1 MAYDEGLAQRIREI
15 LSEQTGLIEKKMFGG
30 VAFMVHG
37 HMCCGIVKDM
47 LLVRVGAEQNDFAL
61 ALPFTRPMDFT
72 GKPMKGF
79 IYVEPKGCVSDL
91 ALKNWIERGLR
102 YIKTLPPK

>member
-1 MAYDEGLAQRIREI
+1 MAYDENLAQRLRTI
-15 LSEQTGLIEKKMFGG
+15 LRRRKAVTEKKMFGG
-30 VAFMVHG
+30 VAFMVQG

-61 ALPFTRPMDFT
+61 AQPHARPMDFT

-79 IYVEPKGCVSDL
+79 IYVEPKGCATDA
-91 ALKNWIERGLR
+91 ALKAWVDRGLA
-102 YIKTLPPK
+102 YIKTLPPE